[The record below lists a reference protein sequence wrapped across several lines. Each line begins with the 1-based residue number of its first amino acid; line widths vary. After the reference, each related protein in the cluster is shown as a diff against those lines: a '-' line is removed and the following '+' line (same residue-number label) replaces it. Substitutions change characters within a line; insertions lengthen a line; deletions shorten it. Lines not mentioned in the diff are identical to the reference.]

1 MARSGAL
8 LLARMP
14 GAVRRTVIRVR
25 RYVLPTDGFRLV
37 IISMITAT
45 VGVLGAVRPDWIT
58 PAAMVPCILV
68 GGVFLSLRSVA
79 LLILVV
85 GLVLAYDVAS
95 VGITATRPGSI
106 LVVAATCLLVLW
118 LGKSRARLGVH
129 GTRGDAMLVDLR
141 DRLKAQGE
149 LPDLPHGWEA
159 DVVLR
164 SAGGASFSGDFV
176 VSSMSRDGKMLEVVL
191 VDVSGKGI
199 DAGSRALLLSGAF
212 GGLLGAMPGE
222 QFLPAANAYLIR
234 QNWEEGFATAVHL
247 ALDLVSGKYVVTT
260 AGHPPVAQFAAR
272 SGRWHITG
280 TAGPL
285 LGVLPDAEFS
295 GERGEL
301 AVGDALL
308 IYTDGLIEVPGRDL
322 SVGIDRLLG
331 EAERLVTKGFRH
343 GARKLIDSVALTESD
358 DRALV
363 LVWRTL

>member
-1 MARSGAL
+1 M
-8 LLARMP
+8 ARMP
-14 GAVRRTVIRVR
+14 AALRRPVVWVR

-37 IISMITAT
+37 TISVITAA
-45 VGVLGAVRPDWIT
+45 VGVLGAVRPEWVS
-58 PAAMVPCILV
+58 PAAMAPCIVV
-68 GGVFLSLRSVA
+68 GGVFLSFRSVV
-79 LLILVV
+79 LLTLVV
-85 GLVLAYDVAS
+85 GLVLAYDVLSA
-95 VGITATRPGSI
+95 GIMVVRPGSI
-106 LVVAATCLLVLW
+106 VVVAATCFLVLW
-118 LGKSRARLGVH
+118 LGRSRARLGVH
-129 GTRGDAMLVDLR
+129 GTRGESMLVDLR
-141 DRLKAQGE
+141 DRLRAQGE
-149 LPDLPHGWEA
+149 MPELPRGWQAE
-159 DVVLR
+159 VVLR
-164 SAGGASFSGDFV
+164 SAGGASFSGDFL
-176 VSSMSRDGKMLEVVL
+176 VSSLARDGKTLEVVL
-191 VDVSGKGI
+191 VDVSGKGV

-222 QFLPAANAYLIR
+222 QFLPGANSYLIR

-247 ALDLVSGKYVVTT
+247 AVDLVSGKYVVTS
-260 AGHPPVAQFAAR
+260 AGHPPLAQFVAR

-280 TAGPL
+280 SAGPL

-343 GARKLIDSVALTESD
+343 GARKLIDAVSLTESD

-363 LVWRTL
+363 LLWRA